1 MDGKL
6 QLWALNQSWTYIPCN
21 SRINAG
27 AFRVP
32 WEETVAVL
40 DEFDFEMTV
49 YEIAP

>member
-1 MDGKL
+1 M
-6 QLWALNQSWTYIPCN
+6 SHVPCD

-27 AFRVP
+27 AFCVP

-40 DEFDFEMTV
+40 DEEDFGMTV

>member
-6 QLWALNQSWTYIPCN
+6 RPPILCQSLSHVSCD

-40 DEFDFEMTV
+40 DEVDFEMTV

>member
-1 MDGKL
+1 MGGKL
-6 QLWALNQSWTYIPCN
+6 QPWVSNQSWTHTLCN

-40 DEFDFEMTV
+40 DEIDFGMTV